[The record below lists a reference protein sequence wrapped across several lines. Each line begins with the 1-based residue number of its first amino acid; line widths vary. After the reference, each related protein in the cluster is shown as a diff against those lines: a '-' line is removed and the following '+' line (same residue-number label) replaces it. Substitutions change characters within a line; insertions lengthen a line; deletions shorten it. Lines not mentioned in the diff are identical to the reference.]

1 MIYGYRYNSFTAGG
15 MDMTDNRRYPITT
28 GMRTQPT
35 LSKRLRKSIP
45 YYVLV
50 ALPLI
55 YLLLFKYYPMLGV
68 QIAFRDFK
76 VRGGIWQSPWVGFEH
91 FSVFF
96 QSPTSWMIISNTL
109 ILSLYYLAASFPIP
123 IVLAICLNECRSSKF
138 RKFTQMITY
147 MPYFISTVVLVSMII
162 QFTDISTG
170 LFNQILTSFG
180 GQAVNFM
187 GTAGYFRTLYVWTG
201 VWQTMG
207 YSAIV
212 YLAALTGVPVELYEA
227 AKVDGASKFRRIINI
242 DIPYIA
248 PTIITLF
255 ILNTGSILSIG
266 FEKIYLMQNSINT
279 PVSEVISTYV
289 YKIGV
294 LQFNYSYSTAVGL
307 FNSVVNLIMILIVN
321 TVSDRIGKVSV
332 L

>member
-1 MIYGYRYNSFTAGG
+1 MAV
-15 MDMTDNRRYPITT
+15 
-28 GMRTQPT
+28 
-35 LSKRLRKSIP
+35 KRGSSVVPGAMVRPSVGKRIRKSLP
-45 YYVLV
+45 YYALIL
-50 ALPLI
+50 LPLI
-55 YLLLFKYYPMLGV
+55 YLLVFKYYPMLGV
-68 QIAFRDFK
+68 QIAFKDFK
-76 VRGGIWQSPWVGFEH
+76 VRGGIWGSPWVGWKH
-91 FSVFF
+91 FQTFF
-96 QSPTSWMIISNTL
+96 QSSTAGTIIKNTFL
-109 ILSLYYLAASFPIP
+109 LSLYYLIASFPIP
-123 IVLAICLNECRSSKF
+123 IVLAICLNECRSTKF
-138 RKFTQMITY
+138 KKFTQMITY

-170 LFNQILTSFG
+170 FINQIIVALG
-180 GQAVNFM
+180 GESTNFM
-187 GTAGYFRTLYVWTG
+187 GTVSYFRSLYVWTG
-201 VWQTMG
+201 VWQSMG

-227 AKVDGASKFRRIINI
+227 AKVDGASKLRRIISI

-307 FNSVVNLIMILIVN
+307 FNSVVNLAMLLIVN
-321 TVSDRIGKVSV
+321 TLSDRVSKVSV

>member
-1 MIYGYRYNSFTAGG
+1 
-15 MDMTDNRRYPITT
+15 
-28 GMRTQPT
+28 MRTQPT

-227 AKVDGASKFRRIINI
+227 AKVDGASKFRRITNI

>member
-1 MIYGYRYNSFTAGG
+1 MGATSRSVRSGARINPSI
-15 MDMTDNRRYPITT
+15 RRRI
-28 GMRTQPT
+28 
-35 LSKRLRKSIP
+35 RKSMP
-45 YYVLV
+45 YYALIL
-50 ALPLI
+50 LPLI
-55 YLLLFKYYPMLGV
+55 YLLVFRYYPMLGI
-68 QIAFRDFK
+68 QIAFKDFK
-76 VRGGIWQSPWVGFEH
+76 VRGGIWGSPWVGWEH
-91 FSVFF
+91 FQTFF
-96 QSPTSWMIISNTL
+96 GSTTAGTIIKNTFL
-109 ILSLYYLAASFPIP
+109 LSLYYLFASFPIP
-123 IVLAICLNECRSSKF
+123 IVLAICLNECRSTRFK
-138 RKFTQMITY
+138 KFTQMITY

-170 LFNQILTSFG
+170 FINQIIVALG
-180 GQAVNFM
+180 GQATNFM
-187 GTAGYFRTLYVWTG
+187 GNVNYFRSLYVWTG

-227 AKVDGASKFRRIINI
+227 AKVDGASKLRRIISI

-294 LQFNYSYSTAVGL
+294 LQFNYSFSTAVGL
-307 FNSVVNLIMILIVN
+307 FNSLVNLFMLLLVN
-321 TVSDRIGKVSV
+321 TISNRISKVSV

>member
-1 MIYGYRYNSFTAGG
+1 MHRLKNPGASSWSYRK
-15 MDMTDNRRYPITT
+15 
-28 GMRTQPT
+28 
-35 LSKRLRKSIP
+35 KRIRKSLP
-45 YYVLV
+45 YYVLIL
-50 ALPLI
+50 LPLV
-55 YLLLFKYYPMLGV
+55 YLLVFRYYPMLGI

-76 VRGGIWQSPWVGFEH
+76 VRGGIWNSPWVGMKHFELF
-91 FSVFF
+91 FS
-96 QSPTSWMIISNTL
+96 SSASGMIIRNTFV
-109 ILSLYYLAASFPIP
+109 LSLYSLLAGFPIP
-123 IVLAICLNECRSSKF
+123 IILAICLNECRSQKF
-138 RKFTQMITY
+138 KRFTQMITY

-170 LFNQILTSFG
+170 FVNQIIVKLG
-180 GQAVNFM
+180 GRSVNFM
-187 GTAGYFRTLYVWTG
+187 GTITYFRSLYVWTG

-212 YLAALTGVPVELYEA
+212 YLAALTGVPMDLYDA
-227 AKVDGASKFRRIINI
+227 AKVDGASKLRRIINI

-255 ILNTGSILSIG
+255 ILNTGSILSVG

-294 LQFNYSYSTAVGL
+294 LQFSYSYSTAVGL
-307 FNSVVNLIMILIVN
+307 FNSVVNLAMLLIVN

>member
-1 MIYGYRYNSFTAGG
+1 MTSVTRPAGS
-15 MDMTDNRRYPITT
+15 P
-28 GMRTQPT
+28 PA
-35 LSKRLRKSIP
+35 RKSAVAKKIRKSLP

-50 ALPLI
+50 LLPLV
-55 YLLLFKYYPMLGV
+55 YLLVFRYYPMLGV
-68 QIAFRDFK
+68 QIAFKNFK
-76 VRGGIWQSPWVGFEH
+76 VRGGIWGSPWIGLKH
-91 FSVFF
+91 FRDFF
-96 QSPTSWMIISNTL
+96 GSATAGKIILNTFL
-109 ILSLYYLAASFPIP
+109 LSAYYLVASFPIP
-123 IVLAICLNECRSSKF
+123 ILLAICLNECRSDKF

-147 MPYFISTVVLVSMII
+147 MPYFISTVVPVSMIL

-170 LFNQILTSFG
+170 IVNQILTALG
-180 GQAVNFM
+180 AAPKNFM
-187 GTAGYFRTLYVWTG
+187 GNIQYFRGLYVWTG
-201 VWQTMG
+201 VWQSMG

-212 YLAALTGVPVELYEA
+212 YLAALTGVPQDLYEA
-227 AKVDGASKFRRIINI
+227 ARVDGASKIRRILAI

-307 FNSVVNLIMILIVN
+307 FNSVVNLIMLLVVN
-321 TVSDRIGKVSV
+321 TLSDRVSKVSV